1 MRKVDYFYFKV
12 LLASLTTGKDITGK
26 WRLMSIL
33 REGRNYL
40 QTLLLW
46 RKDTA
51 IYSSTKHV
59 LGDARQN
66 IGELQ

>member
-1 MRKVDYFYFKV
+1 
-12 LLASLTTGKDITGK
+12 
-26 WRLMSIL
+26 MSIL

-59 LGDARQN
+59 LGGARQN